1 MTKDRKGN
9 VGIIVSANTGGGTPS
24 ASLSKYKSKTN
35 APTIYHQKGTSAQI
49 GGSID
54 IGTSLG
60 LEYVVFPDSTTNDV
74 YQGTTIS
81 TGFGVSCIPAEIH
94 GEIGYSWVY
103 GFNIYDEMN
112 NIYNRI
118 MEW

>member
-54 IGTSLG
+54 I
-60 LEYVVFPDSTTNDV
+60 
-74 YQGTTIS
+74 
-81 TGFGVSCIPAEIH
+81 
-94 GEIGYSWVY
+94 
-103 GFNIYDEMN
+103 
-112 NIYNRI
+112 
-118 MEW
+118 

>member
-1 MTKDRKGN
+1 ML
-9 VGIIVSANTGGGTPS
+9 A
-24 ASLSKYKSKTN
+24 LSYRLIPEEEHHLPHFLNIKAK
-35 APTIYHQKGTSAQI
+35 
-49 GGSID
+49 
-54 IGTSLG
+54 L
-60 LEYVVFPDSTTNDV
+60 TTNDV

-81 TGFGVSCIPAEIH
+81 TGFGVSCIPADIH

-112 NIYNRI
+112 NVYDRI

>member
-1 MTKDRKGN
+1 MKN
-9 VGIIVSANTGGGTPS
+9 CSEIF
-24 ASLSKYKSKTN
+24 TN
-35 APTIYHQKGTSAQI
+35 QSTEVETVFTLKEAHVY
-49 GGSID
+49 D
-54 IGTSLG
+54 IFHHFDKFSTTLQ
-60 LEYVVFPDSTTNDV
+60 LQVITTTNDV

-81 TGFGVSCIPAEIH
+81 TSFGVSCIPAEIH

-112 NIYNRI
+112 NVYNRI

>member
-9 VGIIVSANTGGGTPS
+9 VGI
-24 ASLSKYKSKTN
+24 
-35 APTIYHQKGTSAQI
+35 
-49 GGSID
+49 D
-54 IGTSLG
+54 IGASLG

-81 TGFGVSCIPAEIH
+81 TGFGVSCIPADIH